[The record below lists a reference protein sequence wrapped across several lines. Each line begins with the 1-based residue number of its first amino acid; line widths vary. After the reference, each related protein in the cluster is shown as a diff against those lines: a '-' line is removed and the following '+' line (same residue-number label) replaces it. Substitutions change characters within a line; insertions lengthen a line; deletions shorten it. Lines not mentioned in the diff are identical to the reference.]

1 MEKATLTSEQTKVL
15 ERLLN
20 KQNLNPHEIVEKR
33 VREAVFEDEEV
44 LLEIDVDTLIK
55 ALYIGYEVDDSYH
68 VGDWLFVFTD
78 NEMFVAQV
86 VEIRDESTVFDNGEV
101 LRNFGYRRA
110 TKIEIMTEK
119 TNRKWKSIGRHVGEL
134 RVDDVV
140 WYRRTIDVVNCVY
153 NDSMVRLR
161 SSGMVVQNNELILV
175 CPAEKRFDLH
185 GVDVDE

>member
-1 MEKATLTSEQTKVL
+1 MEKATLTSEQAKVL
-15 ERLLN
+15 EYLLN
-20 KQNLNPHEIVEKR
+20 EQNLNPHEVVEKR
-33 VREAVFEDEEV
+33 VREAVFENEEV

-78 NEMFVAQV
+78 NEMFVAKV
-86 VEIRDESTVFDNGEV
+86 IEIRNEVTVFDNGKV
-101 LRNFGYRRA
+101 LHDFKYRQA
-110 TKIEIMTEK
+110 TKSEIIETKIH
-119 TNRKWKSIGRHVGEL
+119 RKWRSIERNVNEL

-140 WYRRTIDVVNCVY
+140 WYKRTIDVVNCVY
-153 NDSMVRLR
+153 NDGMVRLR

-175 CPAEKRFDLH
+175 CPAEKRFDLQ